1 MIEAGTPLMRQYQ
14 AIKTRYPH
22 ALLLFRLGDF
32 DELFYE
38 DALVASK
45 ELQIRLTSRNRERGE
60 PIPMGGVPYHAAVTY
75 ISRLLRAGFT
85 IAICVHMEQPGAG
98 KKLVRREVVRVITPG
113 TATDLHVLEPREN
126 NFLAAVARASAGTPI
141 GLAYVDVSTG
151 ELCATD
157 FSGDGS
163 EERFADE
170 LHLLRPREILL
181 PRQPGLFSQAPHAAP
196 AHSRNHV
203 AGAAEGVEPRLEVW
217 VFRGDY
223 GERLLTQQFG
233 VQGLEGFVLAGR

>member
-32 DELFYE
+32 YELFHE
-38 DALVASK
+38 DAIVASR
-45 ELQIRLTSRNRERGE
+45 ELQITLTSRNRERGE
-60 PIPMGGVPYHAAVTY
+60 PIPMCGVPYHAAETY
-75 ISRLLRAGFT
+75 IARLLRAGFK
-85 IAICVHMEQPGAG
+85 IAICDQLEQPGPG
-98 KKLVRREVVRVITPG
+98 NKLVRREVVRVITPG

-181 PRQPGLFSQAPHAAP
+181 PRQPGLFSQAPHTAP
-196 AHSRNHV
+196 AHSGNHV
-203 AGAAEGVEPRLEVW
+203 AGGREGVETRLEDC

-223 GERLLTQQFG
+223 GRRRVSQHL
-233 VQGLEGFVLAGR
+233 